1 MHYLPT
7 LRVFFGAGRYNDYRL
22 QAGGVEFLPHDGGGW
37 RALDD
42 SDLQLHLRFNTAVGK
57 WLREHD
63 IAKILPRSSS
73 PRRRVATSKAAPS
86 LLHDGE
92 L

>member
-7 LRVFFGAGRYNDYRL
+7 LRVFFGGGRYNDYRL
-22 QAGGVEFLPHDGGGW
+22 RAGGVEFLPHDGGGW
-37 RALDD
+37 RTLDD

-57 WLREHD
+57 WLREHE
-63 IAKILPRSSS
+63 IAKLSPRSGSH
-73 PRRRVATSKAAPS
+73 RKVGASKAAPS
-86 LLHDGE
+86 LFHEGE

>member
-22 QAGGVEFLPHDGGGW
+22 RVETVEFLPHDGGEW

-42 SDLQLHLRFNTAVGK
+42 SDLQLHFRFNTAVAK
-57 WLREHD
+57 WLREHS
-63 IAKILPRSSS
+63 IKKI
-73 PRRRVATSKAAPS
+73 RRPGATHAGKSR
-86 LLHDGE
+86 
-92 L
+92 

>member
-1 MHYLPT
+1 MQYLPT
-7 LRVFFGAGRYNDYRL
+7 LRVFFSEGRYNDYRL
-22 QAGGVEFLPHDGGGW
+22 RGDHVEFLPHGGGGW

-57 WLREHD
+57 WLREHS
-63 IAKILPRSSS
+63 IAQIFPQSRPRKKA
-73 PRRRVATSKAAPS
+73 VTSKAASS
-86 LLHDGE
+86 LLHEGE

>member
-1 MHYLPT
+1 MQYLPT
-7 LRVFFGAGRYNDYRL
+7 LRVFFSEGRYNDYRL
-22 QAGGVEFLPHDGGGW
+22 RSGSVEFLPHDGSGW

-57 WLREHD
+57 WLREHS
-63 IAKILPRSSS
+63 IAKMLPRSR
-73 PRRRVATSKAAPS
+73 PHKKAAASKAPPS
-86 LLHDGE
+86 LFHEGE

>member
-7 LRVFFGAGRYNDYRL
+7 LRVFFGEGRYNDYRVR
-22 QAGGVEFLPHDGGGW
+22 AGGVEFMPHGGGGW

-42 SDLQLHLRFNTAVGK
+42 SDMELHLRFNTAVGK
-57 WLREHD
+57 WLREHS
-63 IAKILPRSSS
+63 IAKTVPQPRSS
-73 PRRRVATSKAAPS
+73 RKAATSKARPS
-86 LLHDGE
+86 LLHEGE